1 MPQENPPWNENTIPV
16 ILGFVDGFVW
26 IAGNLSFR
34 VATVVQIFP
43 SFEPDKEIRALEATK
58 NKNIENDYVITC
70 RRHFETRAPLCKGD
84 LIIIFKNLDSKPE
97 QNLNV
102 EKLSAV

>member
-43 SFEPDKEIRALEATK
+43 SFEPVKEIRALEATK
-58 NKNIENDYVITC
+58 NTNIENDYV
-70 RRHFETRAPLCKGD
+70 RHFETRAPPCKGD
-84 LIIIFKNLDSKPE
+84 LIIIFKNLDSKPV
-97 QNLNV
+97 QSLNV
-102 EKLSAV
+102 EKLYAV

>member
-16 ILGFVDGFVW
+16 ILGCVDGFVW
-26 IAGNLSFR
+26 IAGPLSFR

-58 NKNIENDYVITC
+58 NKNIENDYVNTC
-70 RRHFETRAPLCKGD
+70 RRHFETRAPPCKGD
-84 LIIIFKNLDSKPE
+84 LIIIFKNLDSKPV
-97 QNLNV
+97 QSLNV

>member
-70 RRHFETRAPLCKGD
+70 RRHFETLAPPCKGD
-84 LIIIFKNLDSKPE
+84 LIIIFKNLDSKPV